1 MTQPTEKGHEARKK
15 PSPHRMDKKCDVQP
29 QTRPPLTRWGGLVVL
44 GEQAVRTAC
53 WGTKSL
59 FRKGDYPKK
68 GSGK

>member
-1 MTQPTEKGHEARKK
+1 MLKTEKGHEARK
-15 PSPHRMDKKCDVQP
+15 PSPHRMDKKAIYSHKQG
-29 QTRPPLTRWGGLVVL
+29 RPSIEWGGLAVL

>member
-1 MTQPTEKGHEARKK
+1 
-15 PSPHRMDKKCDVQP
+15 MDKKTMYSHKQG
-29 QTRPPLTRWGGLVVL
+29 RPSIEWGGLAVL
-44 GEQAVRTAC
+44 GEQAVRTDC